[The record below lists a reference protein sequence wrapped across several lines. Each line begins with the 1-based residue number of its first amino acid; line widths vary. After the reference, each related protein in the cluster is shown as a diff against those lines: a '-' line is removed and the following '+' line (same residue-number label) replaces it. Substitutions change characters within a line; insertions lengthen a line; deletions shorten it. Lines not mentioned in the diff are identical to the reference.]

1 MSAKNMMIKR
11 RNAADNGWEEV
22 EVPVAANRPLQV
34 DISKNPFVN
43 GVPGVGAALATAGA
57 GTLTAAL
64 IAGGIIL
71 RDPAGAAR
79 DDTTDTAENIIANA
93 TIGLDQNYKTFQ
105 FYVINT
111 ADAAEAI
118 TLIGGT
124 GVTIVTP
131 YAPTATEYTK
141 ILIPR
146 YGMVKL
152 ELFRTSATT
161 LVLRAV

>member
-57 GTLTAAL
+57 GTLTAAI

-71 RDPAGAAR
+71 RDPAGANR
-79 DDTTDTAENIIANA
+79 SDTTDTAENLVANA
-93 TIGLDQNYKTFQ
+93 TLGLDQDYKTFQ
-105 FYVINT
+105 FIVINT
-111 ADAAEAI
+111 ADAAETI
-118 TLIGGT
+118 TLLGGT
-124 GVTIVTP
+124 GVTLQ
-131 YAPTATEYTK
+131 TAIT
-141 ILIPR
+141 IAR
-146 YGMVKL
+146 YSMTKL

-161 LVLRAV
+161 LVMREV

>member
-1 MSAKNMMIKR
+1 MSAKDIVIKR

-22 EVPVAANRPLQV
+22 TIPVGPNRPVVV

-43 GVPGVGAALATAGA
+43 GVPGAGAALATAGA
-57 GTLTAAL
+57 GTYTAAI

-71 RDPAGAAR
+71 RDPAGASR
-79 DDTTDTAENIIANA
+79 TDTTDTAENIIANA
-93 TIGLDQNYKTFQ
+93 TIGLDADYKTFQ

-118 TLIGGT
+118 TLAGGA

-131 YAPTATEYTK
+131 YAVTATEHTA
-141 ILIPR
+141 IVIPR
-146 YGMVKL
+146 YGMMKL

>member
-34 DISKNPFVN
+34 DIAKNPFVN

-57 GTLTAAL
+57 GTLTAAI

-71 RDPAGAAR
+71 RDPAGANR
-79 DDTTDTAENIIANA
+79 SDTTDTAENLVANA
-93 TIGLDQNYKTFQ
+93 TLGLDQDYKTFQ
-105 FYVINT
+105 FIVINT
-111 ADAAEAI
+111 ADAAETI
-118 TLIGGT
+118 TLLGGT
-124 GVTIVTP
+124 GVTLQ
-131 YAPTATEYTK
+131 TAIT
-141 ILIPR
+141 IAR
-146 YGMVKL
+146 YSMTKL

-161 LVLRAV
+161 LVMREV